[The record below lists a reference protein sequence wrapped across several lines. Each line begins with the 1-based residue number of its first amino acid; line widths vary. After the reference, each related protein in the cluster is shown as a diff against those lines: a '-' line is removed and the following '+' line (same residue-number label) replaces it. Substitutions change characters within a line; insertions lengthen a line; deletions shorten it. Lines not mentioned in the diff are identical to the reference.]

1 MVKNNHQITELE
13 SCLLNQNFSDQE
25 DTDLL
30 EYYKQMASLYAKNEN
45 AIAVLSD
52 LKADR
57 SYIYNGAL
65 AVVLGLNQD
74 NHQINTIWEEEVYNR
89 IHPEDLTAR
98 HLQELH
104 FFLLLKKVSL
114 NERHNYRTYS
124 VIRMKDNAGV
134 YRSILHRTLYLCSDQ
149 NGSFWL
155 ALCLYNFHFIDEP
168 VKSFTGGI
176 QNCAT
181 GEFFKVNDRN
191 VSILSQREIE
201 VLCLVEKGLRSKEI
215 ADKLNVSK
223 NTIDRHRQNIME
235 KLRVGSSIEAIRIA
249 KELSLL

>member
-25 DTDLL
+25 NTSLL
-30 EYYKQMASLYAKNEN
+30 EYYKQVALLYAKNEN

-52 LKADR
+52 LKADQ

-65 AVVLGLNQD
+65 AVALGLNQE

-89 IHPEDLTAR
+89 IHPEDLKAR

-104 FFLLLKKVSL
+104 FFLLLKKVPLS
-114 NERHNYRTYS
+114 ERQNYRTYS
-124 VIRMKDNAGV
+124 VIRMKDSSGE
-134 YRSILHRTLYLCSDQ
+134 YRSILHRTLYLCSDL
-149 NGSFWL
+149 NGSLWL
-155 ALCLYNFHFIDEP
+155 ALCLYNFHFIDEL
-168 VKSFTGGI
+168 VKPFAGGI

-181 GEFFKVNDRN
+181 GEFFKVNDEN
-191 VSILSQREIE
+191 TGILSKREIE
-201 VLCLVEKGLRSKEI
+201 VLCLVEQGFRSKEI
-215 ADKLNVSK
+215 ADNLNVSK

-249 KELSLL
+249 KELGII